1 MATLAQILHWGSRE
15 GSCERTPGGAQEA
28 FTGTEPA
35 IARKM
40 GTGERASADPYILR
54 PLPNE
59 DVYLYVKRF
68 DNTRVVRQADP
79 QAGRSAWKAIGASCA
94 AAGLLVCLLLPGAY
108 RLLAGYQIDSL
119 ERAQE
124 QAVKELKT
132 LEYEEA
138 RRLNLDR
145 MREMAEGNE
154 FVAATANQV
163 EYLQPKDSVA
173 HLKKAE

>member
-15 GSCERTPGGAQEA
+15 GTIGGAQAEEWI
-28 FTGTEPA
+28 GTEPVQTA
-35 IARKM
+35 KM
-40 GTGERASADPYILR
+40 GAGERASADPYLLR

-79 QAGRSAWKAIGASCA
+79 QVGRTAWTAIGASCL

-119 ERAQE
+119 QRSRE
-124 QAVKELKT
+124 QSMKELKT
-132 LEYEEA
+132 LEFEEA

-145 MREMAEGNE
+145 MREMADGND
-154 FVAATANQV
+154 FVAASAAQV
-163 EYLQPKDSVA
+163 EYIQSKDSLA
-173 HLKKAE
+173 HLKKTAE

>member
-15 GSCERTPGGAQEA
+15 DACEETLGGARGA
-28 FTGTEPA
+28 FTGTEPVT
-35 IARKM
+35 ARKM

-79 QAGRSAWKAIGASCA
+79 QAGLSAWKAIGASCI

-108 RLLAGYQIDSL
+108 RLLAGYQIDAL
-119 ERAQE
+119 ERSRE

-145 MREMAEGNE
+145 MQEMAEGKD
-154 FVAATANQV
+154 FVAASAGQV

-173 HLKKAE
+173 QLKPAE

>member
-15 GSCERTPGGAQEA
+15 GTGGGAQGA
-28 FTGTEPA
+28 FTGTEPVA
-35 IARKM
+35 AQRAGI
-40 GTGERASADPYILR
+40 GERASADPFALR

-79 QAGRSAWKAIGASCA
+79 AAGLSAWKAIGASCV

-108 RLLAGYQIDSL
+108 RLLAGYQIDAL
-119 ERAQE
+119 ERSRE
-124 QAVKELKT
+124 QALKELKT

-138 RRLNLDR
+138 RRLNLKR
-145 MREMAEGNE
+145 MLETAEGKD
-154 FVAATANQV
+154 FVAASAGQV
-163 EYLQPKDSVA
+163 EYLEPKDSVA
-173 HLKKAE
+173 QLKQSE

>member
-1 MATLAQILHWGSRE
+1 MATLAEILHWGPRD
-15 GSCERTPGGAQEA
+15 GGARVA
-28 FTGTEPA
+28 GAGTEPVT
-35 IARKM
+35 ARRK
-40 GTGERASADPYILR
+40 GIGERASSDPFALR

-79 QAGRSAWKAIGASCA
+79 QAGLSAWKAIGASCA

-108 RLLAGYQIDSL
+108 RLLAGYQIDAL
-119 ERAQE
+119 ERARE
-124 QAVKELKT
+124 QALKELKT

-145 MREMAEGNE
+145 MREMAEGRE
-154 FVAATANQV
+154 FVAAAAGQV
-163 EYLQPKDSVA
+163 EYLQPKDSIA
-173 HLKKAE
+173 QLKKSE